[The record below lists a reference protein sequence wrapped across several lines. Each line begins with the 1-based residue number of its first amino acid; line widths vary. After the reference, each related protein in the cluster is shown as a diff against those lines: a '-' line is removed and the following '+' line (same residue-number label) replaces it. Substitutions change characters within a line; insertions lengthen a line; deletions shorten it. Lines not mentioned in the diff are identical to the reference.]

1 MEQTNKRP
9 LVILTG
15 PTAVGKT
22 AASIGL
28 AKAIGGEIISADS
41 MQVYKYMDIGSAKI
55 RPEEMQGVKHYL
67 VDELLPQEEFH
78 IVKFQQMAKAAMEE
92 IYAKG
97 KIPVLVGGT
106 GFYIQA
112 ITKDIDFT
120 QAEQEDGYR
129 QELEQLAA
137 EKGNE
142 YLHQMLLDV
151 DPVSAGEIHA
161 NNVKRVIRAL
171 EFYHQNQSPISAHN
185 QEQKEHETPYNL
197 AYFVLNVPR
206 ELLYKRI
213 DDRIDEMLKEGL
225 LEEVQKLKDMGYHRG
240 MVSMQGLGYKE
251 ILAYLN
257 GEMSLE
263 TAVNIL
269 KRDTRHFAKR
279 QLTWFRRERD
289 VRFLYLPEFDNDRER
304 VLEHILQELAAEAG
318 IMECDS

>member
-1 MEQTNKRP
+1 MQKQP
-9 LVILTG
+9 LIILTG

-22 AASIGL
+22 KASIGL

-106 GFYIQA
+106 GFYIQSVLY
-112 ITKDIDFT
+112 DIDFT
-120 QAEQEDGYR
+120 ENPEDTTCR
-129 QELEQLAA
+129 EKLEQAA
-137 EKGNE
+137 DEKGPE
-142 YLHQMLLDV
+142 YLHKMLAAV
-151 DPVSAGEIHA
+151 DKESAEQIHA

-171 EFYHQNQSPISAHN
+171 EFYMQTGKKISQHN
-185 QEQKEHETPYNL
+185 EQERKRQAAYN
-197 AYFVLNVPR
+197 ACYFVLDDKR
-206 ELLYKRI
+206 EAIY
-213 DDRIDEMLKEGL
+213 DRIDKRVDKMLQEGL
-225 LEEVQKLKDMGYHRG
+225 VEEVKKLRERG
-240 MVSMQGLGYKE
+240 CRRDMVSMQGLGYKE
-251 ILAYLN
+251 ILGFLEDEYDLERAVYL
-257 GEMSLE
+257 
-263 TAVNIL
+263 I

-289 VRFLYLPEFDNDRER
+289 VIWVEKPEFDSEEDILLFMLEKCREKQMP
-304 VLEHILQELAAEAG
+304 LKI
-318 IMECDS
+318 